1 MRHVLAAVLC
11 IAFPIAMF
19 ASEKDNGYK
28 VTYDG
33 GSIPDTKAGVGMKI
47 YIEAS
52 QVRLARDNADLVKI
66 PASAITEI
74 SYGEDVHRRI
84 GTAVAVGVFTLG
96 VAH

>member
-11 IAFPIAMF
+11 IALPIAMLASEMF

-66 PASAITEI
+66 PASA
-74 SYGEDVHRRI
+74 
-84 GTAVAVGVFTLG
+84 
-96 VAH
+96 